1 MEVGKEIPIIHLLN
15 KSKRFIVAQYERGVP
30 TAAFKHSSAGYER
43 VQIVRD
49 LQNVSHWLAQ
59 RRQTELTLFACPQH
73 IRFLRQAG
81 GQLNPRCF
89 SANQRTRQPS
99 PFLVA

>member
-15 KSKRFIVAQYERGVP
+15 KSEGFIAAQYERGVP

-49 LQNVSHWLAQ
+49 LQNVSH
-59 RRQTELTLFACPQH
+59 
-73 IRFLRQAG
+73 
-81 GQLNPRCF
+81 
-89 SANQRTRQPS
+89 
-99 PFLVA
+99 